1 MNQKNKQAAPAPLR
15 EISVEEVLTE
25 ADELLERVRLLDATR
40 EYLRGFKR
48 RGEQPPV
55 QRLWVDGVERYV
67 RAGVVDDLL
76 GDLVVAQTLA
86 SDARRRLLASTVA
99 APPVRV
105 SVFGREEAG
114 AEARLL
120 GRR

>member
-1 MNQKNKQAAPAPLR
+1 MNQKTKQAAPAPLR
-15 EISVEEVLTE
+15 EVSVEEVLTE

-40 EYLRGFKR
+40 EFLRGFRR

-76 GDLVVAQTLA
+76 GDLLVAQSQA
-86 SDARRRLLASTVA
+86 SGARRKLLATMVA

-105 SVFGREEAG
+105 SVFGQEEAG
-114 AEARLL
+114 AEPSLL

>member
-1 MNQKNKQAAPAPLR
+1 MNRRNNQAAPAPLR
-15 EISVEEVLTE
+15 EISVEEILIE

-40 EYLRGFKR
+40 EYLRGFQR
-48 RGEQPPV
+48 RGEKPPV

-76 GDLVVAQTLA
+76 GDLVVAQSQA
-86 SDARRRLLASTVA
+86 SGARRKLLATMVA

-105 SVFGREEAG
+105 SVFGEAG
-114 AEARLL
+114 AEPRLL
-120 GRR
+120 GRG